1 MTAKSRIPRLKF
13 LRRRIGSKKE
23 DLSDPIAKEAHFRTL
38 VFRIVMASLFFANTA
53 LFTILLPFY
62 PVGLAII
69 LGLIAAVVGYILP
82 PAGFLASII
91 ASLPALAYQTGVP
104 SWWLGILAIFAI
116 AFSIRTFFDAG
127 NTFAP
132 SIGMLAAAM
141 TLTPAYFILIPL
153 MIAVGLFRQ
162 KEKLFAP
169 LGVVIMFL
177 IFFIP
182 IHQAEF
188 SSILRASLGE
198 KIQTMRAE
206 EIYGAMNSLAI
217 PIFHQLSINI
227 RPASQSFDLPALS
240 QAFGSAF
247 ESSKFF
253 HPYLFLM
260 IDRLIIFF
268 FPVLVTVTLSVSLVI
283 ERFWYWLRERNI
295 AVAPVVRFSSIL
307 TILIGTTIFMLPLIA
322 LSPPL
327 RYFTAVN
334 SIMPSEAV
342 AGGNALA
349 ALIVSA
355 CTVGFLV
362 AMISQL
368 SVKRNSIANTASAVT
383 GKSKQLSSALQELF
397 NYVSNVNES
406 SQGIS
411 LAEEIAQL
419 GKSNEEVKLTEKNL
433 DTFRPSFMAERLG
446 SFNKVSEEMPRI
458 KTSVNRKL
466 GNFYMDKVAKY
477 NTIVGQL
484 TAFGMQGLKKIVA
497 PKEDQISKMED
508 DLLKAQQTLNEM
520 YLELATRTFD
530 VTKGLVETINL
541 EFESIDTTSVEIGK
555 KFLDDRKGEVALDYL
570 INTLTQLDA
579 RYGRLVKSIVEKED
593 SIARGIIN
601 IYSSQML
608 PMFETLRKVE
618 TSSQS
623 YVATVKL
630 TEALNPSGP
639 IGIAYLTQAMIK
651 FRIIQDGLRTISSE
665 LMSHMGELE
674 ALNDARAPGFNWG
687 KDTNIIIELETALK
701 AMQSREKLGIDDRM
715 ANAEAALKNIEEATK
730 AISQYIVMS
739 ELILTYPLFDQIIAT
754 KIRSSGAVKPEEIPT
769 ASKYAKQLLRLYA
782 SRHADSA
789 FDIMANRLQL
799 K

>member
-1 MTAKSRIPRLKF
+1 
-13 LRRRIGSKKE
+13 
-23 DLSDPIAKEAHFRTL
+23 
-38 VFRIVMASLFFANTA
+38 
-53 LFTILLPFY
+53 
-62 PVGLAII
+62 
-69 LGLIAAVVGYILP
+69 
-82 PAGFLASII
+82 
-91 ASLPALAYQTGVP
+91 
-104 SWWLGILAIFAI
+104 
-116 AFSIRTFFDAG
+116 
-127 NTFAP
+127 
-132 SIGMLAAAM
+132 
-141 TLTPAYFILIPL
+141 
-153 MIAVGLFRQ
+153 
-162 KEKLFAP
+162 
-169 LGVVIMFL
+169 
-177 IFFIP
+177 
-182 IHQAEF
+182 
-188 SSILRASLGE
+188 
-198 KIQTMRAE
+198 
-206 EIYGAMNSLAI
+206 
-217 PIFHQLSINI
+217 
-227 RPASQSFDLPALS
+227 
-240 QAFGSAF
+240 
-247 ESSKFF
+247 
-253 HPYLFLM
+253 
-260 IDRLIIFF
+260 
-268 FPVLVTVTLSVSLVI
+268 
-283 ERFWYWLRERNI
+283 
-295 AVAPVVRFSSIL
+295 
-307 TILIGTTIFMLPLIA
+307 
-322 LSPPL
+322 
-327 RYFTAVN
+327 
-334 SIMPSEAV
+334 MPSEAV

-715 ANAEAALKNIEEATK
+715 ANAGAALKNIEEATK